1 MSRTYAGYLFKC
13 KVCRKIH
20 LMDSGKPHEG
30 ICLPCVDNKYA
41 IREYSEKD
49 FKFWQGIHFDV
60 FDISVQEVKK

>member
-1 MSRTYAGYLFKC
+1 
-13 KVCRKIH
+13 
-20 LMDSGKPHEG
+20 MDSGKPHEG

-49 FKFWQGIHFDV
+49 FKFWHGIHFDV